1 MPGFDNQIMSLFS
14 VDIFRQIMNGEPI
27 SMCKFNILTSLLIS
41 AGISYDVS
49 FVAGSRKE
57 APAIQLT
64 IHVNPTTTLVF
75 VVPLGL
81 GSTVFTPS
89 P

>member
-1 MPGFDNQIMSLFS
+1 MLFDNQIMSLLS
-14 VDIFRQIMNGEPI
+14 VDIFRQVLCGEPI
-27 SMCKFNILTSLLIS
+27 TMCKFNILTSLLIS
-41 AGISYDVS
+41 AGVSYDVS
-49 FVAGSRKE
+49 FVAGTRKE

-64 IHVNPTTTLVF
+64 IHINPTSTLVF
-75 VVPLGL
+75 AVPLGL